1 MVTYPFIERTVLKP
15 HRIIALLPLVAI
27 LSACNAVVLHP
38 SGDVAAQQSDLI
50 FYATELM
57 AIVIVPVVFLTA
69 LFAWHYRASNT
80 KARYEPHWH
89 HSTKLEVVIWGVPV
103 IIIIFLGIA
112 TWTTAHTLDPYH
124 QVSRIA
130 PGQPVPAGTKTLEVQ
145 VVALDWKWLFI
156 YPDYGIATVNDL
168 AAPVNQPIE
177 FRLTS
182 DRVQNALSIPALAGQ
197 IYAMPTMETELHA
210 VINEPGDYKG
220 YSSRFSGAG
229 FSKMH
234 FVFHGL
240 SNADFDKWIADAKA
254 AGGTLDSAAFLQL
267 AVPSE
272 AEPIHRYAN
281 VDPQL
286 YKTILDQCV
295 GKSPNMCLSTQRA
308 NDIKKGNGLCR
319 PNVASN

>member
-1 MVTYPFIERTVLKP
+1 LKP

-38 SGDVAAQQSDLI
+38 SGDVAVQQRDLLL
-50 FYATELM
+50 YATELM
-57 AIVIVPVVFLTA
+57 AIVIVPVAFLTI
-69 LFAWHYRASNT
+69 LFAWHYRHTNT
-80 KARYEPHWH
+80 KARYEPEWH

-103 IIIIFLGIA
+103 IIIIFLGMA
-112 TWTTAHTLDPYH
+112 TWTTAHTLDPYR
-124 QVSRIA
+124 QITRIA
-130 PGQPVPAGTKTLEVQ
+130 PDQLVPPGTKPLQIE

-156 YPDYGIATVNDL
+156 YPEQGIATVNDV

-182 DRVQNALSIPALAGQ
+182 SRVQNALSIPALAGQ
-197 IYAMPTMETELHA
+197 VYAMPGMETELHA
-210 VINEPGDYKG
+210 VINEPGDYRG

-234 FVFHGL
+234 FTFHGK
-240 SNADFDKWIADAKA
+240 SAADFDKWVADAKA
-254 AGGTLDSAAFLQL
+254 TGTTLDSATYLQL

-272 AEPIHRYAN
+272 GEPVHRYAN
-281 VDPQL
+281 VDPEL
-286 YKTILDQCV
+286 YKTILDRCV
-295 GKSPNMCLSTQRA
+295 GQSPNMCLSTMRA
-308 NDIKKGNGLCR
+308 NDLKKGNGLCR